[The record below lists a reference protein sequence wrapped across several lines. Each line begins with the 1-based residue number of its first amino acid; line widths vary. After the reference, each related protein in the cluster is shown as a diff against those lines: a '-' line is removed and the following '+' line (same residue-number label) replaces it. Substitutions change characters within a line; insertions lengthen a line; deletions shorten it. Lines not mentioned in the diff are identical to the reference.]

1 MRGIPKTPVI
11 CIDCNRVNGCA
22 ADRLCHSCRL
32 QRRSPQNKRFHWTPE
47 LDGRLREAYQRAH
60 TRAGLTA
67 NLNVIQR
74 SCGFTRV
81 VILNRAVV
89 LGLSFCQHR
98 PWTMDAIDV
107 LRENAGKNS
116 VGALAKKLNRTHG
129 SVTAK
134 LKQIQVSRRIS
145 DGYTKE
151 DLRVLLGV
159 SAKTIRNWIAWGWM
173 RIVAGR
179 IPESSVAKF
188 LRQHPD
194 QYQLSR
200 VEEAWFKGLI
210 FPAFNQVP
218 QIRAPRVL
226 NSSVRPFPLL
236 VDTHSAAFHR
246 VPGMDPN

>member
-1 MRGIPKTPVI
+1 
-11 CIDCNRVNGCA
+11 
-22 ADRLCHSCRL
+22 
-32 QRRSPQNKRFHWTPE
+32 
-47 LDGRLREAYQRAH
+47 
-60 TRAGLTA
+60 
-67 NLNVIQR
+67 
-74 SCGFTRV
+74 
-81 VILNRAVV
+81 
-89 LGLSFCQHR
+89 
-98 PWTMDAIDV
+98 MDAIDV

-246 VPGMDPN
+246 VPGMAPN